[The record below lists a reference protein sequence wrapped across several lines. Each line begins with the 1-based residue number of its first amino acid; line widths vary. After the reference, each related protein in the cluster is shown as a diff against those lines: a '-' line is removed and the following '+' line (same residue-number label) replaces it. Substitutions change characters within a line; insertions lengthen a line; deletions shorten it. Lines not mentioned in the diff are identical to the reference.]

1 MKVERYVNQMRI
13 EGALPP
19 LFIKNLVI
27 QDKIRKKYVIKS
39 EKNESLRS
47 LP

>member
-1 MKVERYVNQMRI
+1 MKVERYVNQLPI

-19 LFIKNLVI
+19 LFVKNRVI
-27 QDKIRKKYVIKS
+27 QEKIRKKIGIKC
-39 EKNESLRS
+39 EKSNRNRG